1 MHHVGIDL
9 AWGERSPSGVAVLD
23 DRAQLVHV
31 STHVH
36 EDDVV
41 AAVEPWIADECLV
54 GIDAPLVVRNATG
67 TRGAERELNA
77 DFRRFEAGA
86 HPTNLGK
93 VEMIG
98 GSRGLRVCGRLGLA
112 VDPEPGPP
120 RRAIEVYPHA
130 ATIALFDLPRTLKYK
145 AKQGRDLD
153 LLRSELLRLMDLVA
167 TVVTTDDDWDAL
179 RRHVEQAERKS
190 HLRVV
195 EDQVDAVLC
204 AYVAWF
210 AHHHPDRTTTY
221 GDRVDGFIVTPTLV
235 EPTDVDRRS

>member
-1 MHHVGIDL
+1 MHFVGIDL
-9 AWGERSPSGVAVLD
+9 AWGERSPTGVAVVD
-23 DRAQLVHV
+23 DAARLLRV

-41 AAVEPWIADECLV
+41 AAAQPWAVGPCLV
-54 GIDAPLVVRNATG
+54 GVDAPLVVRNATG
-67 TRGAERELNA
+67 TRTAERALNA

-86 HPTNLGK
+86 HPTNLRK
-93 VEMIG
+93 PELAN
-98 GSRGLRVCGRLGLA
+98 GSRGLRVCERLGLV
-112 VDPEPGPP
+112 VDPEPGAD

-145 AKQGRDLD
+145 AKQGRDLE

-167 TVVTTDDDWDAL
+167 AVVSTDDAWSAL
-179 RRHVEQAERKS
+179 RRRVVAAERKS

-210 AHHHPDRTTTY
+210 AHHRPEDTATY
-221 GDRVDGFIVTPTLV
+221 GDRADGFIVTPALTAG
-235 EPTDVDRRS
+235 